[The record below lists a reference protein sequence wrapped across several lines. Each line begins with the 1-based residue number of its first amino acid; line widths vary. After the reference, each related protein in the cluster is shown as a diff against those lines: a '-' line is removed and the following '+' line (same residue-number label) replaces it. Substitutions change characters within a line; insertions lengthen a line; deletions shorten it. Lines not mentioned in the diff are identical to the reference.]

1 MKSLKLAVVVSL
13 AALAVGACK
22 PNYIRPETAVS
33 TKRLTPVAT
42 TDAQVAP
49 PLVPR
54 PVTVIAGAD
63 IFDGTGR
70 APIKDGVIV
79 IRQDRI
85 TAIGHRSEVS
95 IPKDAF
101 VIDAKGQW
109 ITPGLIDAH
118 IHFFQSAGIYTR
130 PHIIDLR
137 EVRSYEQ
144 EVAFIKNRLD
154 DTFRRYLVSGVTA
167 VVDVGGPFWNFEV
180 RAKAKSMVTA
190 PRVAVAGPLISTIA
204 RPRLDIGDPP
214 IIRAETPDEARAL
227 VRKQLEM
234 KPDLV
239 KVWFIVSKKLSPDR
253 GLAQTVGIMKAAVD
267 EAHKAGVRVAI
278 HATDAEAARASIE
291 AGAEI
296 LVHSIADTV
305 IDDAMV
311 QLIKSK
317 NVILIPTLQ
326 VVEGYVEV
334 LGQEVK
340 LTDFEKRYGDPRTML
355 TWQELDDVSGPPSE
369 RAAQRKERND
379 KRMPIVMENLSKL
392 AKAGV
397 TIAVGTDA
405 GNIGTLHGP
414 SYHYELE
421 LMARAGMDNRSLLLA
436 ATRDAARVFGDNP
449 GFGTLSEGN
458 LADLLVLN
466 GDPLA
471 DISNLKKIAWVV
483 KGGVALEPNQIMAP
497 NPEWV
502 VQTQV
507 EAYNARDI
515 DAFAALYTDDI
526 ELFRHPSGER
536 FVQGKEQL
544 RKLFSKLFA
553 SNPKLN
559 CRVISRMVQNNIV
572 VDHEL
577 VTGIAKRPY
586 LHGVA
591 TYEIEHG
598 LIRRVWFLPKE
609 K

>member
-1 MKSLKLAVVVSL
+1 MKALKFIVVLSFAVL
-13 AALAVGACK
+13 TVGACAHD
-22 PNYIRPETAVS
+22 PVHLETGDPPKSNLAS
-33 TKRLTPVAT
+33 PSA
-42 TDAQVAP
+42 AQVAP
-49 PLVPR
+49 PLAPR
-54 PVTVIAGAD
+54 DVTVIAGAD

-79 IRQDRI
+79 IRRNRI
-85 TAIGHRSEVS
+85 AAIGTRSEVD

-101 VIDAKGQW
+101 VIDAKGKW
-109 ITPGLIDAH
+109 ITPGLVDAH

-137 EVRSYEQ
+137 AVRSYEQ
-144 EVAFIKNRLD
+144 EMAFIKRRLD

-180 RAKAKSMVTA
+180 RAKANSMVMA
-190 PRVAVAGPLISTIA
+190 PRVAVAGPLISTVA
-204 RPRLDIGDPP
+204 RPKLDIGDPP
-214 IIRAETPDEARAL
+214 IIRAETPEEARAL
-227 VRKQLEM
+227 VREQLKM

-267 EAHKAGVRVAI
+267 EAHKAGVRAAV
-278 HATDAEAARASIE
+278 HATDTEAARAAVE

-296 LVHSIADTV
+296 LVHSIADAV

-326 VVEGYVEV
+326 VVEGYVEI
-334 LGQEVK
+334 LGQDVK

-355 TWQELDDVSGPPSE
+355 TWQELDAVSGPPSKQ
-369 RAAQRKERND
+369 AAQRKKRND
-379 KRMPIVMENLSKL
+379 KRRPIVMKNLFKL

-397 TIAVGTDA
+397 PIAVGTDA

-436 ATRDAARVFGDNP
+436 ATRDAARVFSSEP
-449 GFGTLSEGN
+449 EFGTLAKGKR
-458 LADLLVLN
+458 ADLLVLN

-471 DISNLKKIAWVV
+471 DISNLQKIAWVV
-483 KGGVALEPNQIMAP
+483 KGGVAQAPSQIMAP

-502 VQTQV
+502 IQTQV

-515 DAFAALYTDDI
+515 DAFAALYADDI
-526 ELFRHPSGER
+526 EIFRHPSDKPYM
-536 FVQGKEQL
+536 QGKEQL
-544 RKLFSKLFA
+544 RKRYSKLF
-553 SNPKLN
+553 SSSPKLN

-591 TYEIEHG
+591 TYEVEHG
-598 LIRRVWFLPKE
+598 LIQRVWFLPKE